1 MSKKRILSIFLL
13 LFISFAGAHFSFAT
27 TREDLEESIRKK
39 NEELKQ
45 INNQIQETQEQLE
58 KSQEQGQT
66 LKQEISKIDK
76 QISQLNLNIR
86 SSELTI
92 EKLNLEIESLQY
104 DILNAETNIN
114 QKKEAIITIL
124 RQLQQADEETP
135 LTIFLKNSNLSD
147 SFFELQGMKDLNNK
161 LVLEISELQ
170 KFQVQLKSALEE
182 TTKKQQQVQN
192 ENQTL
197 KNRKNINEDLKNTKQ
212 YLLTQTKNQEK
223 NYQKQLTE
231 LQKQQAAIADEISKL
246 EQTLEK
252 DFNYSVFPEKL
263 PGLLKWPITLTK
275 DGGSG
280 RLTQK
285 YGETEYSYFYH
296 GNPHNGI
303 DIGAPIGTPVYAA
316 SDGEVIAVDNNDQSL
331 YAKYQYGKYILIKHR
346 NNLATFYAHLSK
358 QLVSVGDSVK
368 KGDLIG
374 YSGNTGFVTGP
385 HLHFGVYWAPSI
397 IMKSI
402 PPARG
407 LVPIGVTINPENY
420 L

>member
-252 DFNYSVFPEKL
+252 DFNYSVFSEKL